1 MYWHVYTSTST
12 SSHTHVYL
20 QKWTR
25 CRFTTARMGTLITS
39 GERTFVGQSTVK
51 IPSCS
56 QVMEMMKTKECFLSC
71 CLHNGLLLIVPVCL
85 CSPSPHQHVQACDVP
100 FVRPVVAWSLL
111 SHQLSSRHHPL
122 IWTSVERCLRCSTY
136 ISVWTIRYKHARN
149 RTIHHGVSRANLHNS
164 HHINADQDTWICIR
178 SSCAAKAQVQRFDT
192 LFVRKI
198 TRVYY
203 TLTHFY
209 ADTGASWNTA
219 LATSL
224 NENINTETDYTM

>member
-85 CSPSPHQHVQACDVP
+85 CSPSAHQHVQACDVP
-100 FVRPVVAWSLL
+100 FVRPVVRV
-111 SHQLSSRHHPL
+111 H
-122 IWTSVERCLRCSTY
+122 CSPTNFQVDITRWYELVSKGVYGAVHTY
-136 ISVWTIRYKHARN
+136 RYGQFGINMHVIGRYITEC
-149 RTIHHGVSRANLHNS
+149 RELTCTIH
-164 HHINADQDTWICIR
+164 
-178 SSCAAKAQVQRFDT
+178 
-192 LFVRKI
+192 I
-198 TRVYY
+198 T
-203 TLTHFY
+203 
-209 ADTGASWNTA
+209 
-219 LATSL
+219 
-224 NENINTETDYTM
+224 